1 MNRYLPARQH
11 RLAGIVALAFG
22 VFSFWCGTQ
31 WPFAFIPAALFL
43 GSSAALYYLA
53 TRPAIEV
60 NRSGMRIGPQ
70 SFRWRDVERIEPT
83 AWASPLMLRIFLKDG
98 SRIRLIYPGDND
110 AIESLLEQ
118 MKRFTRRTFGDE
130 LANAQY
136 SEEIISLSSQPEP
149 PRSQRFKLLRSEDAA
164 EVERLYQRLKTA
176 GHLGKSPHED
186 HQS

>member
-11 RLAGIVALAFG
+11 RLAGIVALALAG
-22 VFSFWCGTQ
+22 FSFLCGTQ
-31 WPFAFIPAALFL
+31 WRFAFIPAALFL
-43 GSSAALYYLA
+43 GSAAALFYLA

-60 NRSGMRIGPQ
+60 NRSGIKIGPR

-83 AWASPLMLRIFLKDG
+83 AWASPLVLRILLQDG
-98 SRIRLIYPGDND
+98 RWIRVIYPGDTD

-118 MKRFTRRTFGDE
+118 MKRLTRRASADE
-130 LANAQY
+130 LAGAHY
-136 SEEIISLSSQPEP
+136 ADEVISLSSRSEQPP
-149 PRSQRFKLLRSEDAA
+149 SRRFKLLRPEDAA

-176 GHLGKSPHED
+176 GHLDKSPHED